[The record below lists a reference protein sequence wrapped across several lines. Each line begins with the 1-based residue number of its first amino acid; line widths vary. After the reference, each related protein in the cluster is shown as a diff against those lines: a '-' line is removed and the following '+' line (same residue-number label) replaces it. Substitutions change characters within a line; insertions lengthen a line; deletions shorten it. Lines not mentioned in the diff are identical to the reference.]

1 VEALPCGGLRGGGAS
16 PLGRRLTPANPP
28 RGLEGIPRRRLDE
41 ETMPKRD
48 THLVIVTGLSGS
60 GKSTAIKAFEDIG
73 YFCIDNLPAPLLP
86 HFLELCEQDKP
97 DLKKVALG
105 IDIRGRSFLHDCD
118 RLLQNVES
126 AGYALE
132 ILFFEATTEVLQR
145 RFSQTRRLHPISAQE
160 SRLVAAIQ
168 KEREELAS
176 LRARSTRI
184 IDTSDFSVH
193 QLKAMITRTYSLVS
207 DRERL
212 SVQILSFGF
221 KYGLPVESD
230 LVMDVR
236 FLPNPYFIESLRP
249 LSGCEAPVRDWVL
262 GRPEARQ
269 FLDEYARL
277 LLKLLPQYVQEG
289 KRYLTVA
296 VGCTGGKHRSVVI
309 AEQLADRVREAGYN
323 TALFHRDVHLEG

>member
-1 VEALPCGGLRGGGAS
+1 
-16 PLGRRLTPANPP
+16 
-28 RGLEGIPRRRLDE
+28 
-41 ETMPKRD
+41 MPKKD

-73 YFCIDNLPAPLLP
+73 YFCIDNLPVPLLP
-86 HFLELCEQDKP
+86 HFLQLCEQDKP

-118 RLLQNVES
+118 RLFQHVEL

-132 ILFFEATTEVLQR
+132 ILFFEAATEVLQR
-145 RFSQTRRLHPISAQE
+145 RFSQTRRVHPMSTQE
-160 SRLVAAIQ
+160 SSLLTAIRE
-168 KEREELAS
+168 EREELAS

-184 IDTSDFSVH
+184 VDTSEFSVH
-193 QLKAMITRTYSLVS
+193 QLKAFITRTYSMVS
-207 DRERL
+207 DRERI
-212 SVQILSFGF
+212 SVQVLSFGF
-221 KYGLPVESD
+221 KYGLPFEAD

-236 FLPNPYFIESLRP
+236 FLPNPFFVEALKP

-262 GRPEARQ
+262 SHPQAVQ
-269 FLDEYARL
+269 FLDDYAAL

-296 VGCTGGKHRSVVI
+296 IGCTGGKHRSVVI
-309 AEQLADRVREAGYN
+309 AERLAYTVSAAGYY
-323 TALFHRDVHLEG
+323 TVLFHRDVHLDG